1 MFIYVIKPNDNL
13 GKISKIYS
21 TTINEICNTNGIKEN
36 EGLVVGQALL
46 INKEKIIHTVK
57 SNETIHTIAS
67 SYGLSID
74 QLLKDNP
81 ILKPP
86 YNLKIGQT
94 LVINSPIK
102 KTSMYINGFCY
113 PFSSKEDYT
122 LKDQNY
128 SFITLFSYSLKI
140 DGSLN
145 KINEQ
150 PFSNNIKNKNVKK
163 FFSVS
168 NTKENGGFSTQNASI
183 VLKDPKLRTNL
194 CNNILEKLNNSIFD
208 GVNID
213 FEYIKKEN
221 ADDLVALV
229 KELKVKIQNKYLLS
243 ICLAPKT
250 RIDQKG
256 TLYEGHKYKELG
268 EQVDFVIL
276 MTYEWGYTFGPAMPV
291 APLKNIKE
299 VLIFAVTQIPN
310 AKILMGIPTYGYD
323 FTNPYKKG
331 QAAQAFPIDQGVAR
345 ARKVKSSILFNN
357 ESKTPYFIYYKE
369 QKEHEVHFEDVRSF
383 YYKVELAKEY
393 NLAGISLWVLS
404 NPFIQMWNTFNEM
417 IDLKK

>member
-1 MFIYVIKPNDNL
+1 MFIF
-13 GKISKIYS
+13 
-21 TTINEICNTNGIKEN
+21 
-36 EGLVVGQALL
+36 GLVFFGLFDVLL
-46 INKEKIIHTVK
+46 FFLEVF
-57 SNETIHTIAS
+57 SFD
-67 SYGLSID
+67 L
-74 QLLKDNP
+74 
-81 ILKPP
+81 
-86 YNLKIGQT
+86 T
-94 LVINSPIK
+94 LVLFLSFAFLLLSLFL
-102 KTSMYINGFCY
+102 TSLALSL
-113 PFSSKEDYT
+113 FS
-122 LKDQNY
+122 L
-128 SFITLFSYSLKI
+128 ITLFSYSLKQ

-150 PFSNNIKNKNVKK
+150 PFLNNIKNKNVKK
-163 FFSVS
+163 FFTVS
-168 NTKENGGFSTQNASI
+168 NTKENGGFSTENASI

-221 ADDLVALV
+221 ADDLVSLV
-229 KELKVKIQNKYLLS
+229 KELKEKIQNKYLLS

-357 ESKTPYFIYYKE
+357 ESKTPYFIYYKD

>member
-1 MFIYVIKPNDNL
+1 MYNFIIKAD
-13 GKISKIYS
+13 G
-21 TTINEICNTNGIKEN
+21 T
-36 EGLVVGQALL
+36 
-46 INKEKIIHTVK
+46 
-57 SNETIHTIAS
+57 SN
-67 SYGLSID
+67 YGLSID

-86 YNLKIGQT
+86 FNLKIGQT

-122 LKDQNY
+122 LKEQNY

-150 PFSNNIKNKNVKK
+150 PFLNNIKNKNVKK
-163 FFSVS
+163 FFTVS

-183 VLKDPKLRTNL
+183 VLKDPKIRTNL

-221 ADDLVALV
+221 ADDLVSLV
-229 KELKVKIQNKYLLS
+229 KELKEKIQNKYLLS

-250 RIDQKG
+250 RIDEKG

-357 ESKTPYFIYYKE
+357 ESKTPYFIYYKD